1 MTPRLFDP
9 PTETKMGA
17 HALVLDIEQG
27 SPEWLTARCGIPT
40 ASRFDEIVTSAGKP
54 TSGEKRHSYV
64 CELVGELIGGT
75 TTEHFQTAAMEHGR
89 NMEPKARG
97 WYQMTTS
104 RTVEQVGF
112 VMHDS
117 RQWGASPDGLVGDD
131 SGIEIKSPWRK
142 GFIKALLD
150 KRALPLAYTVQVQ
163 AEMWVCERQTWDF
176 VLYSEDHNL
185 LPVIVPVGADAKLHA
200 AFDELIPAFVEELTA
215 AHDRALERM
224 Q

>member
-27 SPEWLTARCGIPT
+27 SPEWLTARCGMPT
-40 ASRFDEIVTSAGKP
+40 ASRFNEIVTSTGKP
-54 TSGEKRHSYV
+54 TSGDKRHSYL
-64 CELVGELIGGT
+64 CELVGELIGRT

-89 NMEPKARG
+89 MLEPKARG
-97 WYQMTTS
+97 WYAMTTG

-117 RQWGASPDGLVGDD
+117 RQWGASPDGLVGDT
-131 SGIEIKSPWRK
+131 SGIEIKCPLRK

-150 KRALPLAYTVQVQ
+150 KRTIPTAYVVQVQ
-163 AEMWVCERQTWDF
+163 AEMWICERQTWDF
-176 VLYSEDHNL
+176 VLYSEDANMRPL
-185 LPVIVPVGADAKLHA
+185 IVPVGYDAKMHT
-200 AFDELIPAFVEELTA
+200 AFDELLPAFCEELKA
-215 AHDRALERM
+215 AHERALERM